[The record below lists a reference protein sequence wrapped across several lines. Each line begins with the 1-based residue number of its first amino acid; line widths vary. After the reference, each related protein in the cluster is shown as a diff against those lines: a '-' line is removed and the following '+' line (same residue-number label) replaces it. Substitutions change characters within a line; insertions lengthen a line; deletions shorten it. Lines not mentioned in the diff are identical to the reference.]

1 MNADSQL
8 TTTALAND
16 AWGRSVANALVDLG
30 VKSVVFSPGSRSAPL
45 ILGCETQ
52 DGLETIPILDERTAA
67 FFALGLSKRTRPP
80 TVLIC
85 TSGSAPTHW
94 FPAVV
99 EADHSGTPL
108 LLLSA
113 DRPPELQ
120 DCGAGQTI
128 NQVELFGQFVRAFH
142 QIPLPDQSEK
152 SLQGLRTVIAHAYAE
167 SMGGNPGP
175 VHLNFPFREPLV
187 TEDGEGN
194 ANDLPAITPPL
205 PSRPSTD
212 PSRTAEILDELGST
226 ERLLV
231 IAGEHA
237 PSEIFAKWDHPT
249 GPPIL
254 CDSLSPLRETS
265 YSNRILRFENLLRN
279 DDFCQKVQP
288 DAILHLG
295 PLPTSKTLRKW
306 LGELNVPRVV
316 IEPRGRNVDPLSSP
330 SVSLDLDYSVISS
343 LTLPECEEGWTE
355 LWTKS
360 DKQVESKL
368 DRFFANENDW
378 FEGKLTR
385 ILSTQLPKGSQLHV
399 ANSMPIRDLEWFW
412 KGSDLERALFGNR
425 GVNGIDGTL
434 GTALGLAQDSQ
445 KPSFLL
451 TGELAFLHDSNALL
465 ASTQFSGNLTVC
477 LVNNEGGGIFENL
490 PVAGLPA
497 FEKCFATPQ
506 DCNFKM
512 LCEAH
517 GVDHYLPRDWN
528 VLIDLIASPPPVG
541 IRVIEI
547 RTDRKKD
554 RNTRIELLGLD
565 PNF

>member
-1 MNADSQL
+1 MNADSQS
-8 TTTALAND
+8 TARANS
-16 AWGRSVANALVDLG
+16 AWGCVVAKSLLELG
-30 VKSVVFSPGSRSAPL
+30 VEQVVFSPGSRSTPL
-45 ILGCETQ
+45 VLGCENQ
-52 DGLETIPILDERTAA
+52 DGLQTIPILDERTAA
-67 FFALGLSKRTRPP
+67 FFALGLSKRTGKP
-80 TVLIC
+80 TALIC

-94 FPAVV
+94 FPAIV

-128 NQVELFGQFVRAFH
+128 NQVKLFGQFTRAFH
-142 QIPLPDQSEK
+142 QIPLPDESEM
-152 SLQGLRTVIAHAYAE
+152 SLQGMREVIVHAYSEAME
-167 SMGGNPGP
+167 RNPGP
-175 VHLNFPFREPLV
+175 VHLNFPFREPLIS
-187 TEDGEGN
+187 EDKESIEI
-194 ANDLPAITPPL
+194 DLPAITPPL
-205 PSRPSTD
+205 PSRPDTD
-212 PSRTAEILDELGST
+212 PSRTAEILDDLGST

-237 PSEIFAKWDHPT
+237 PLETFAKWDNPI

-254 CDSLSPLRETS
+254 CDSLSPLRETAF
-265 YSNRILRFENLLRN
+265 SNRILRFENLLRN
-279 DDFCQKVQP
+279 NVFRQKAQP
-288 DAILHLG
+288 DAILQLG

-306 LGELNVPRVV
+306 LGELDVPRVV
-316 IEPRGRNVDPLSSP
+316 IEPRGKNVDPLTSP
-330 SVSLDLDYSVISS
+330 SSSFDPDYSVISS
-343 LTLPECEEGWTE
+343 LTLPECEKGWTD
-355 LWTKS
+355 LWVES
-360 DKQVESKL
+360 EKQVESKL
-368 DRFFANENDW
+368 DLFFRDEVDW

-385 ILSTQLPKGSQLHV
+385 MLSTQLPKGAQLHV

-412 KGSDLERALFGNR
+412 KGSNLGRTLFGNR

-434 GTALGLAQDSQ
+434 GTVLGLAHDTQ

-465 ASTQFSGNLTVC
+465 ASRQFSGTLTVF
-477 LVNNEGGGIFENL
+477 LVNNQGGGIFENL

-517 GVDHYLPRDWN
+517 GVEHYLPEDWN
-528 VLIDLIASPPPVG
+528 ALIELIESSSPSG
-541 IRVIEI
+541 IRIIEI
-547 RTDRKKD
+547 QTDRKKD
-554 RNTRIELLGLD
+554 RDTRLELLSIGPD
-565 PNF
+565 S

>member
-1 MNADSQL
+1 MKADSQS
-8 TTTALAND
+8 TARANF
-16 AWGRSVANALVDLG
+16 AWGCAVSKTLVELG
-30 VKSVVFSPGSRSAPL
+30 VEQVVFSPGSRSTPL
-45 ILGCETQ
+45 VLGCENQ
-52 DGLETIPILDERTAA
+52 DGLRTIPILDERTAS
-67 FFALGLSKRTRPP
+67 FFALGLGKRTGKP
-80 TVLIC
+80 TALIC

-94 FPAVV
+94 LPAVT
-99 EADHSGTPL
+99 EADHSGVPL

-128 NQVELFGQFVRAFH
+128 NQIGLFGKFARAFH
-142 QIPLPDQSEK
+142 QIPLPDESQK
-152 SLQGLRTVIAHAYAE
+152 SIQELREIIVHAYSE
-167 SMGGNPGP
+167 STGKNPGP

-187 TEDGEGN
+187 SEDKEPVEI
-194 ANDLPAITPPL
+194 DLPAIAVSIPSPPEGG
-205 PSRPSTD
+205 SSKTD
-212 PSRTAEILDELGST
+212 GILEKLGSCK
-226 ERLLV
+226 RLLV
-231 IAGEHA
+231 ITGEQA
-237 PSEIFAKWDHPT
+237 PLETFSKWDHPQS
-249 GPPIL
+249 PPIL
-254 CDSLSPLRETS
+254 CDSLSHLREAPCPT
-265 YSNRILRFENLLRN
+265 RILRFENLLRN
-279 DDFCQKVQP
+279 NNFRQKAQP
-288 DAILHLG
+288 DAILQLG
-295 PLPTSKTLRKW
+295 PLPTSKTLRQW
-306 LGELNVPRVV
+306 IEELDVSRV
-316 IEPRGRNVDPLSSP
+316 IIDPRGKNVDPLATPSS
-330 SVSLDLDYSVISS
+330 SFDLDYSVISS
-343 LTLPECEEGWTE
+343 LTLPECEAGWTE
-355 LWTKS
+355 LWTES

-385 ILSTQLPKGSQLHV
+385 ILSTQLPKGAQLHV

-412 KGSDLERALFGNR
+412 KGSNLQRSLFGNR

-434 GTALGLAQDSQ
+434 GTALGLAHDSQ

-465 ASTQFSGNLTVC
+465 ASRQFSGTLTVF
-477 LVNNEGGGIFENL
+477 LVNNQGGGIFENL

-517 GVDHYLPRDWN
+517 GVEYYLPDDWN
-528 VLIDLIASPPPVG
+528 ALIELIEFSTPSG

-554 RNTRIELLGLD
+554 RNTRIELLGLGPD
-565 PNF
+565 S